1 MTLFSWS
8 PLRIVVITGDSV
20 QPDAQDPDA

>member
-20 QPDAQDPDA
+20 KPDAQDPDA